1 MSRPCLLSLIT
12 IPTWSTWMVT
22 YRSLTVWLVFAFWP
36 WSGCL
41 GRAKYLHFCS
51 CSWSSSMFRTFFCRI
66 CWLNLKQSKSN
77 IFLCFSRLHFGALWT
92 KISHHSSIKVWESES
107 LFQFLCYVLDG
118 VHQLGATML
127 LLVVNCC
134 FDCVEVDGIEELQF
148 G

>member
-1 MSRPCLLSLIT
+1 MKNLKEESESSYELIVASFIELKLKDWEQEASICT
-12 IPTWSTWMVT
+12 II
-22 YRSLTVWLVFAFWP
+22 YACKR
-36 WSGCL
+36 
-41 GRAKYLHFCS
+41 YNLHFCS

-118 VHQLGATML
+118 LHQLGATML